1 MDNPVITLTKLRQEL
16 RQLVTELETAGI
28 SAAQAERTYRVVA
41 AKAILLLKKDNM
53 PVTLIMEL
61 VKGDERVAEYRFNRD
76 VADVRYKTTQERIN
90 AVKREITI
98 VSEQINREWGNAKYE
113 P

>member
-1 MDNPVITLTKLRQEL
+1 MDNPTITLVKLRQEL
-16 RQLVTELETAGI
+16 RQLVTELESAGVK
-28 SAAQAERTYRVVA
+28 AAQAERTYRINA
-41 AKAILLLKKDNM
+41 AKAMLLLKQDGV

-98 VSEQINREWGNAKYE
+98 VSEQINREWGNTKYE